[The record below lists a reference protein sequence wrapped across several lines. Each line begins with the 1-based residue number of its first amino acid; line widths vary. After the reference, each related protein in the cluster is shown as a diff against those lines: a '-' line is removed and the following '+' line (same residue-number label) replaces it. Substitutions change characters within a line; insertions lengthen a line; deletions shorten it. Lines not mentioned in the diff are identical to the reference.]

1 MAALDGSIYF
11 PIIGR
16 PGNIGPFVCTRD
28 FLYVYL
34 HENLLDC

>member
-16 PGNIGPFVCTRD
+16 PDNIGPFVCTRD
-28 FLYVYL
+28 FIYVCLPWVYRV
-34 HENLLDC
+34 